1 MENQL
6 LLKQLSQG
14 NRVVFK
20 KIFEEY
26 YRPLCGFSR
35 NFIPDAEVCDDLVQ
49 ESFLGLWNKRSDIES
64 YTAIKSYLYSS
75 VRNACLNY
83 LRHQDVKQKSQED
96 IKVLSS
102 DWYAEDSIVEEEVHS
117 HIYEAIKELSPQS
130 RKIILMTMNGL
141 TNPEMAEELNVSV
154 NTVKTLKKRAYEFLR
169 GKLKG
174 IHWVL
179 LLLLA

>member
-1 MENQL
+1 MEKQL

-35 NFIPDAEVCDDLVQ
+35 KFIDDAEVCDDLVQ
-49 ESFLGLWNKRSDIES
+49 ESFLALWNKRTEIES
-64 YTAIKSYLYSS
+64 YNAIKGYLYSS

-83 LRHQDVKQKSQED
+83 LRHQSVKQKSHEN
-96 IKVLSS
+96 IRALSS
-102 DWYAEDSIVEEEVHS
+102 EWYTEDTIIEEKVHFQ
-117 HIYEAIKELSPQS
+117 IYEAIKELSPQS

-141 TNPEMAEELNVSV
+141 TNPEMAEELDISV
-154 NTVKTLKKRAYEFLR
+154 NTVKTLKKRSYEFLR

-174 IHWVL
+174 IHWML